1 MKRSYA
7 YFFALLIIAA
17 GCKKNSYKI
26 TDQQNPEGKALVKI
40 GLFNM
45 FTVATPMVIYN
56 NGQKISGAIT
66 SAYPFPGGGYNTQGS
81 SNGDYFA
88 LAPGANKFELFIV
101 NTGTLNVISK
111 FLETTQNL
119 EANKKYTIY
128 TTDTAANTAVVLAP
142 DDAAAPDTGLARI
155 RFIHLIPNAPSVD
168 FYKGNTLLKAD
179 VKYKAFTDFFDVP
192 KSTAD
197 TFSIRPAGSPPGTAA
212 SALAYYRLA
221 INTNQRI
228 LSFLSR
234 GYVGVTTGTRV
245 PSVSVSVNQ

>member
-1 MKRSYA
+1 MNKNYL
-7 YFFALLIIAA
+7 YFLALLIVIA

-26 TDQQNPEGKALVKI
+26 TDQQNTEGKALVKI

-56 NGQKISGAIT
+56 NGQKISGAIS

-88 LAPGANKFELFIV
+88 LTPGANTFELYVV
-101 NTGTLNVISK
+101 NNGTLNVISK

-119 EANKKYTIY
+119 EPNKKYTIY
-128 TTDTAANTAVVLAP
+128 TTDTAANIAVVLAP

-155 RFIHLIPNAPSVD
+155 RFINLIPNAPSVD

-179 VKYKAFTDFFDVP
+179 IKYKSFTDFFDVP
-192 KSTAD
+192 KSTVD
-197 TFSIRPAGSPPGTAA
+197 TFSIRLAGSAPGSSL
-212 SALAYYRLA
+212 SALAYYRLST
-221 INTNQRI
+221 NTNQRI

-234 GYVGVTTGTRV
+234 GYAGITTGTRV